1 MSIAV
6 AEEHRQ
12 WGQGL
17 WNRCY
22 VHLIGGFLDKLVH
35 YAKHRGIRATHLLA
49 TAWTGPGEKM
59 CESLGMTRVGTDKL
73 KDGVY
78 EVELARLPA
87 DKGGLSPALRRLLE
101 VYRDLGV

>member
-12 WGQGL
+12 WGQGV

-35 YAKHRGIRATHLLA
+35 YAKHRRIRATHLLA
-49 TAWTGPGEKM
+49 TAWTDPGKKM
-59 CESLGMTRVGTDKL
+59 CQSLGMTQVGTDKL
-73 KDGVY
+73 KEAVY
-78 EVELARLPA
+78 EVELANLPA
-87 DKGGLSPALRRLLE
+87 DKASLMPAFRRLLD